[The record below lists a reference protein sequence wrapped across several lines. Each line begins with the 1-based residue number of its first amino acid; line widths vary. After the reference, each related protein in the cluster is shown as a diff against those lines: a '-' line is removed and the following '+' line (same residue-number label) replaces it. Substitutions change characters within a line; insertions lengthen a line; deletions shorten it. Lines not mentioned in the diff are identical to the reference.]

1 VADEDE
7 DEDAAD
13 FAPNKASDAAKGKKR
28 EREVQVKVE
37 SEDEDAAGE
46 TDEEYGAGMNKKA
59 KTREAT
65 GGAEMT
71 VEGFESMQKEFD
83 D

>member
-1 VADEDE
+1 MAYDEE

-13 FAPNKASDAAKGKKR
+13 FTPIKANDAAKGKKR
-28 EREVQVKVE
+28 EREVQIKVE
-37 SEDEDAAGE
+37 SGDEDAAGE
-46 TDEEYGAGMNKKA
+46 TDEEYVARMNKKA
-59 KTREAT
+59 KTGEAT

-71 VEGFESMQKEFD
+71 VEGFKSMQKEFD